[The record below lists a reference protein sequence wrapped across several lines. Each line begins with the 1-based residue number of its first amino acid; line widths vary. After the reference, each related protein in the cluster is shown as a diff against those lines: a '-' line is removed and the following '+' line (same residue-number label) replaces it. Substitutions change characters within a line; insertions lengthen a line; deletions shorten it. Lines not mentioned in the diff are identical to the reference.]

1 MPRICVIQINVTD
14 MDRAV
19 DFYSGKLGFPVA
31 SREHYP
37 QIVKLQ
43 HESVPLLL
51 YKVDREAHV
60 DYPDGAQ
67 TLINLET
74 DDLRRDLESL
84 RSQGVD
90 VIQDSPVDCPV
101 GIYAGIRDPFGNVLE
116 LVEYQRDAS

>member
-19 DFYSGKLGFPVA
+19 DFYSNKLGFRVA

-37 QIVKLQ
+37 QIVKLE
-43 HESVPLLL
+43 HEAVPLLL
-51 YKVDREAHV
+51 YKVDREART

-74 DDLRRDLESL
+74 DDLRRDLERL
-84 RSQGVD
+84 RGEGVE
-90 VIQDSPVDCPV
+90 VIQDAPVDCPV

-116 LVEYQRDAS
+116 LVEYQRRTG